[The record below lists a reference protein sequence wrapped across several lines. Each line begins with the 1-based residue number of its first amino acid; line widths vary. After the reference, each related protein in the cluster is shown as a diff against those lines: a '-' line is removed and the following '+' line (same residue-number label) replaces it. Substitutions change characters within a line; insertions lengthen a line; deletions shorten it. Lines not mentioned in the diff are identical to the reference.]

1 MQMHIINNQMKIENI
16 LTDHT
21 LIIDELERSIKL
33 YNWNSILSF
42 LPKGSYLVGGYI
54 RDIILGRL
62 TKEIDVDIGVPVNA
76 IEIGKKISDNIE
88 SKFIILDKKRE
99 VVRIILNHISIDI
112 ANQTS
117 STIEEDLS
125 SRDFSINS
133 IAFLF
138 DKKSLF
144 DPLNGLKDL
153 EISLLRTHSENN
165 LLNDPLRILRC
176 FRFVSELNFKID
188 LRLVDFIKKNK
199 GNLYLVAK
207 ERITYEIQKIVNGA
221 NALDAVLLIKKLNIF
236 DTENLFEDSFFL
248 DLEKINYG
256 ELAQEEKDKY
266 LPSFFIAQILD
277 VVTLEKL
284 KFSKAD
290 IAKTKLLRKWH
301 LFLKNK
307 NIAQLDEFDRFKLH
321 QELEMFLPSFI
332 FYLPQN
338 LQLDWLHRWRDTDDK
353 LFHPANL
360 VNGAVIKKNLKIKD
374 GPILGELLQYLSK
387 ELAYKRLNNF
397 DEAIYKAKRWI
408 EQNAPKCD

>member
-1 MQMHIINNQMKIENI
+1 MKIKNI

-54 RDIILGRL
+54 RDIILGRV
-62 TKEIDVDIGVPVNA
+62 TGDVDVDIVVPLNA

-112 ANQTS
+112 ANQIS
-117 STIEEDLS
+117 STIEGDLS

-138 DKKSLF
+138 DKKCLF
-144 DPLNGLKDL
+144 DPFNGLKDL
-153 EISLLRTHSENN
+153 ELSLLRTFSEKN

-176 FRFVSELNFKID
+176 FRFVAELNFKID
-188 LRLVDFIKKNK
+188 LKLIAFIKKNK
-199 GNLYLVAK
+199 GTLYLVAK
-207 ERITYEIQKIVNGA
+207 ERINYEIQKIVKGV
-221 NALDAVLLIKKLNIF
+221 NALEAVILLKQLNIF
-236 DTENLFEDSFFL
+236 VTDNSYKDSIFL
-248 DLEKINYG
+248 DLEEINYT
-256 ELAQEEKDKY
+256 ELNHHEKETF
-266 LPSFFIAQILD
+266 LPLFFISQMLD
-277 VVTLEKL
+277 EVSLEKFR
-284 KFSKAD
+284 FSRAEISK
-290 IAKTKLLRKWH
+290 IKLLRKWH
-301 LFLKNK
+301 FLLKKK
-307 NIAQLDEFDRFKLH
+307 NISQLNELDRFALH
-321 QELEMFLPSFI
+321 QQLETFFPSFI

-338 LQLDWLHRWRDTDDK
+338 IRLDWLNRWRDKDDK
-353 LFHPANL
+353 LFHPSNL
-360 VNGAVIKKNLKIKD
+360 LSGDVIKKNLKIKD

-397 DEAIYKAKRWI
+397 DEAIYKAKQWI

>member
-1 MQMHIINNQMKIENI
+1 MKNSFHK
-16 LTDHT
+16 DHT
-21 LIIDELERSIKL
+21 LIIDELETSIKFHDL
-33 YNWNSILSF
+33 DLILGF

-54 RDIILGRL
+54 RDIILGRKTEKL
-62 TKEIDVDIGVPVNA
+62 DIDIVVPLNA
-76 IEIGKKISDNIE
+76 IEIGKKIADNIGL
-88 SKFIILDKKRE
+88 KFIILDEKRE
-99 VVRIILNHISIDI
+99 VVRILLNKIYIDI
-112 ANQTS
+112 ANQVS
-117 STIEEDLS
+117 STIEGDLC

-138 DKKSLF
+138 DKKCLF
-144 DPLNGLKDL
+144 DPLNGLQDL
-153 EISLLRTHSENN
+153 KLSILRTHSENN

-188 LRLVDFIKKNK
+188 LRLVDFIKKYK

-256 ELAQEEKDKY
+256 KLDQEEKDKY
-266 LPSFFIAQILD
+266 LPLFFIAQIFD
-277 VVTLEKL
+277 VETLEKL
-284 KFSKAD
+284 KFSKSD

-307 NIAQLDEFDRFKLH
+307 NIFQLDEFDRFKLH

-338 LQLDWLHRWRDTDDK
+338 LQLEWLNRWRDNDDK
-353 LFHPANL
+353 LFHPTNL
-360 VNGAVIKKNLKIKD
+360 LNGDVIKKKLKIKD
-374 GPILGELLQYLSK
+374 GPILGELLQYLSQ